1 MAEELAVVP
10 AKELGGIKAI
20 VPPDFSAVDR
30 TIKREADYSSLEDR
44 IKKAGGVAAP
54 EQRLQVAKSL
64 AEVQPETSVLKAIG
78 QSLLGNPNARQI
90 ASQGRIKPVTVYD
103 VNGNGILATY
113 AENSDI
119 PLEAIDVK
127 TKQPLTYD
135 EWVARKG
142 GQFANYKDTF
152 GAAASKI
159 QVERR
164 AADYENESAIATS
177 KEAAATPLK
186 ELHGAQRKAYADLGG
201 LAGLSDKELNELSS
215 FSNASATH
223 RQSIDSAYNTMKQA
237 QSDSSKKDALK
248 KSGQYEIAL
257 GILSA
262 AGAVT
267 KDKIESSGKSDL
279 DQIYRNATSA
289 QGLET
294 AYNQNQK
301 QAFESAWYKR
311 LDGNGKKLI
320 EDIFQ
325 RSKNIDYLTA
335 ESTKFGDLLIAPT
348 PFNPEILKQASSGEL
363 QASIGEFNADV
374 SKAFADWRKN
384 QNFTADNMP
393 SAGQLQAAFTRTPE
407 YKELQSKYHTIADD
421 IEARAK
427 ANIEKHSGSNIDTA
441 PTIGRVG
448 VSPEDSKAIKSSQ
461 VARQNGPADDK
472 SKKQSS
478 EDKVRS
484 LAEAIAKSLAPKK

>member
-10 AKELGGIKAI
+10 TQEVIGIKPVA
-20 VPPDFSAVDR
+20 PPDFTSVGR
-30 TIKREADYSSLEDR
+30 TIKREADYSSLTDR
-44 IKKAGGVAAP
+44 IKEAGGVAAP
-54 EQRLQVAKSL
+54 EQRLQVAKTL

-152 GAAASKI
+152 GASASKI

-186 ELHGAQRKAYADLGG
+186 ELHGAQRKAYSELGS

-215 FSNASATH
+215 FSTASATH

-248 KSGQYEIAL
+248 KSGQYDIAL

-262 AGAVT
+262 AGGIT

-279 DQIYRNATSA
+279 DQIYRNATSG

-311 LDGNGKKLI
+311 LDPQGKKLV

-348 PFNPEILKQASSGEL
+348 PFNPEILKQAGSGEL

-374 SKAFADWRKN
+374 SNAFAKWRKN

-393 SAGQLQAAFTRTPE
+393 SAGQLQAAFTRTEE
-407 YKELQSKYHTIADD
+407 YKKLQQDYHAIADD

-427 ANIEKHSGSNIDTA
+427 ANIEKHSNANMETA

-448 VSPEDSKAIKSSQ
+448 VSPEDSKSIKSNQ
-461 VARQNGPADDK
+461 VARNTPPAEG
-472 SKKQSS
+472 KKPPS
-478 EDKVRS
+478 EDRVKA
-484 LAEAIAKSLAPKK
+484 LAEAIAKSLAPTPKK